1 MKLKEIQKLVERTE
15 LTVDGTRRG
24 DISILIN
31 GTIHY
36 ECSGV
41 ESLLVEQFKPEIIL
55 AEELLDSW
63 YCAAKQ
69 RFYHGEFYK
78 KHASGVQQRL
88 MDHSPLLYY
97 GENFG
102 LDLMGIDLPQTDSHE
117 RRENHF
123 FDKIRQYSAQKKKTY
138 VSVGHFHLQ
147 PHSFLRRRLRQ
158 LGEPW
163 AVVYLAMGSPATGL
177 STNGWVIKK

>member
-1 MKLKEIQKLVERTE
+1 MKLKDIQKLVEGTE
-15 LTVDGTRRG
+15 LAVDGTRRG

-36 ECSGV
+36 ECSRV
-41 ESLLVEQFKPEIIL
+41 ESLLIEQFKPEIIL
-55 AEELLDSW
+55 AEELLDSR

-69 RFYHGEFYK
+69 RFYHGEFYN

-88 MDHSPLLYY
+88 MDNSPLLYY
-97 GENFG
+97 GENLG
-102 LDLMGIDLPQTDSHE
+102 LDLIGIDLPQTDSHE

-123 FDKIRQYSAQKKKTY
+123 FNKIKYYSAQRKRTY
-138 VSVGHFHLQ
+138 VSVGHFHPQ

-158 LGEPW
+158 LGRPW
-163 AVVYLAMGSPATGL
+163 AVVYLEMGYSASGIG
-177 STNGWVIKK
+177 SA

>member
-1 MKLKEIQKLVERTE
+1 MKLKDIQKLVEKTY

-36 ECSGV
+36 ECSRV
-41 ESLLVEQFKPEIIL
+41 ESLLLEQFKPEIIL

-63 YCAAKQ
+63 YCATKQ
-69 RFYHGEFYK
+69 QFYHGEFYK
-78 KHASGVQQRL
+78 EHASGIQQRL
-88 MDHSPLLYY
+88 MDNSPLLYY
-97 GENFG
+97 GKNLD

-117 RRENHF
+117 RRENYF
-123 FDKIRQYSAQKKKTY
+123 FDKIKHYSSQKKMTY

-147 PHSFLRRRLRQ
+147 TSSFLRRRLRQ
-158 LGEPW
+158 LRRPW
-163 AVVYLAMGSPATGL
+163 AVVYLEMGYSTSEMGPA
-177 STNGWVIKK
+177 